1 VLKDEGGLIF
11 PIGFAYYAT
20 KLEAP
25 LTGERETDPVVLQQG
40 LSKVRQRRW
49 ILWATILIYIPGL
62 LIVLDMQASSGTM
75 AKMFAL
81 WLALICV
88 SIGLATVVK
97 CPRCNN
103 TYHTNGPT
111 FLPVRKCVHCGLH
124 LNADKL

>member
-11 PIGFAYYAT
+11 PIGFAYYTT

-49 ILWATILIYIPGL
+49 LLWATILIYIPGL
-62 LIVLDMQASSGTM
+62 LIMLDMQASSGTM
-75 AKMFAL
+75 GKMFAL
-81 WLALICV
+81 WIALICV

-111 FLPVRKCVHCGLH
+111 FLPVRKCVHCGLP
-124 LNADKL
+124 LNADKS